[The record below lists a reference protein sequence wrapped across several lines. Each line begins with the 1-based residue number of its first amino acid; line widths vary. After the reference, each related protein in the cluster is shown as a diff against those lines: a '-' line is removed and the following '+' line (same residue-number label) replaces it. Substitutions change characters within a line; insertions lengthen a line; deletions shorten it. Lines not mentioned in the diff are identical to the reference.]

1 MLLFD
6 LLITIFI
13 CKLLTLIHS
22 FNGLLCKFL
31 DIHRKV
37 LLA

>member
-6 LLITIFI
+6 LLISVFI
-13 CKLLTLIHS
+13 GELLTLIDS

-31 DIHRKV
+31 YIH
-37 LLA
+37 A